1 MDIAKLCIKL
11 EKGPVYL
18 KDDYEDAVLRIIS
31 TGHGARHY
39 LRRRGRKEIEV
50 SASDKDVF
58 EMTMSGREIS
68 KEEYGKFH

>member
-31 TGHGARHY
+31 TGQGAKHY
-39 LRRRGRKEIEV
+39 LKRRGRKEIEV
-50 SASDKDVF
+50 PSSDKDIF
-58 EMTMSGREIS
+58 EMTMNGHEIS
-68 KEEYGKFH
+68 KKEYDRFI